1 MLVLAGGVRPGVL
14 APDALHVM
22 EKGSLEAMLKE
33 QNFKVGHI
41 RKFIS
46 HIVHASCGQA
56 RTVLYKVRHV
66 CVFWT
71 ARESL

>member
-1 MLVLAGGVRPGVL
+1 MLVYECRSGSARGVRPGVL

-41 RKFIS
+41 RKFIYILFML
-46 HIVHASCGQA
+46 HGDKLAQYC
-56 RTVLYKVRHV
+56 TK
-66 CVFWT
+66 
-71 ARESL
+71 